1 MQFCALRLS
10 RFAWQRV
17 QLIQNDL
24 GDLGDAFFERRF
36 LLGHG
41 GVSSDLT
48 IAASA
53 RLGKVQTSTRR
64 KRNFC
69 ENARMDGSR
78 HSDGGMLFSGLGPCL
93 FHTVTR

>member
-1 MQFCALRLS
+1 MQFRALRSGNIGRQL
-10 RFAWQRV
+10 V
-17 QLIQNDL
+17 QLIQDDAC
-24 GDLGDAFFERRF
+24 DLGDAFFERRS

-41 GVSSDLT
+41 GASSDLT
-48 IAASA
+48 IAVSA
-53 RLGKVQTSTRR
+53 GLGKVQTSTRR

-78 HSDGGMLFSGLGPCL
+78 HSDGGMLFSGLGPCR